1 MTEMLWCGSLK
12 WTLVVGPGRYEV
24 NLYVKHLGQAR
35 LFYDVIL

>member
-12 WTLVVGPGRYEV
+12 WTLVVGQGRYEV
-24 NLYVKHLGQAR
+24 NIYVKHLGQAR